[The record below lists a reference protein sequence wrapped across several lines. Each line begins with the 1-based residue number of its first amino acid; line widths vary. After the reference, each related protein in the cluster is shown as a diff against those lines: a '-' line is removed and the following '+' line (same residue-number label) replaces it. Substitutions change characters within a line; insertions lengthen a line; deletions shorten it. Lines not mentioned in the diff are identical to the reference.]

1 MLQFWQILISFEK
14 CFLVILAKKI
24 DCKQK
29 TPARNEPGLN
39 CLMDSI
45 GDSLLQNDTGARE
58 RPTVNYACL

>member
-29 TPARNEPGLN
+29 TPTRNEPGQFLY
-39 CLMDSI
+39 
-45 GDSLLQNDTGARE
+45 GLLRDW
-58 RPTVNYACL
+58 RPSQ